1 MMKIKIKFN
10 YTCEIQVSEEEILQV
25 KKNLDDENVI
35 FAITEDINEIFLS
48 GDGRTEAGMISDFN
62 YEVE

>member
-10 YTCEIQVSEEEILQV
+10 YACEIQVSEEEILQV
-25 KKNLDDENVI
+25 KKNLDDENAI

-62 YEVE
+62 YEVK

>member
-1 MMKIKIKFN
+1 MKIKIKFN
-10 YTCEIQVSEEEILQV
+10 YACEIQASEEEILQV
-25 KKNLDDENVI
+25 KKNLDDENAI

-48 GDGRTEAGMISDFN
+48 GDGRTEAGVISDFN

>member
-1 MMKIKIKFN
+1 MKIKIKFN
-10 YTCEIQVSEEEILQV
+10 YACEIQASEEEILQV
-25 KKNLDDENVI
+25 KKNLDDENAI
-35 FAITEDINEIFLS
+35 FAITEDINENFLS